1 MWSRQAPSGGP
12 GKEPDL
18 PYVKRRGQPRRASVE
33 RAPLSLAWKFLLEH
47 GTYPPAALIGPG
59 DDKIDLFRSWGRD
72 SRWAEPVWRTH
83 RETILF
89 DWAAAGRRGPCWAE
103 WVFDLGLS
111 GGGLFFRLDGNYSHF
126 PTTGV
131 GSVRRDVISAG
142 RVAGARCR
150 GVASAACV
158 ASSR

>member
-1 MWSRQAPSGGP
+1 
-12 GKEPDL
+12 
-18 PYVKRRGQPRRASVE
+18 VE

-83 RETILF
+83 RETILS

-111 GGGLFFRLDGNYSHF
+111 GGGLFFRLDERG
-126 PTTGV
+126 
-131 GSVRRDVISAG
+131 RE
-142 RVAGARCR
+142 RVAARR
-150 GVASAACV
+150 RRALA
-158 ASSR
+158 R